1 MKKKERKDQKNKSF
15 LSYIYTIDFFLQ
27 LADNRIGDNMY
38 KIEKETNLNNNM
50 MSALRIIII
59 RADGT
64 LDVIFSS
71 DDNSDKNAI
80 VLDRTADISEIENF
94 YNKIKDS
101 VYPNKDL
108 KDRHLFYIKPHIEKN
123 FEAELQAKQINITDH
138 TDDIL
143 VYYYLSQLG
152 NVTFVNSS
160 EHNNIIIIP
169 NEGTTPEQRERLKDL
184 ETILDDSKTE
194 LTDSLYLDV
203 FEADGK
209 KYATLEMKESSIG
222 NLKEVLDSYLSKRTN
237 KK

>member
-1 MKKKERKDQKNKSF
+1 
-15 LSYIYTIDFFLQ
+15 
-27 LADNRIGDNMY
+27 MY
-38 KIEKETNLNNNM
+38 KNETNLNNNL
-50 MSALRIIII
+50 MSALRIIMI

-80 VLDRTADISEIENF
+80 VLDRTADISEIETF

-108 KDRHLFYIKPHIEKN
+108 KDRHLFYIKPYIERNFAPEFQERHIT
-123 FEAELQAKQINITDH
+123 ITEN
-138 TDDIL
+138 TDDLL
-143 VYYYLSQLG
+143 VYYYLSQIG
-152 NVTFVNSS
+152 NVTFINSD

-169 NEGTTPEQRERLKDL
+169 NEGTTSEQRERLRDL
-184 ETILDDSKTE
+184 ETILKNTKTE

-203 FEADGK
+203 FEVDGK

-222 NLKEVLDSYLSKRTN
+222 TLKEVLDSYLAKGTN